1 MKDRMILLLLT
12 QCERLA
18 APVPAPEH
26 HEAAADSHRGA
37 EVALLGQ
44 GRGLHPGVGAGGIG
58 PALTWLDLILTHSI
72 NRVMKLP
79 PPPHLIVLLSVIVAS
94 TGQHCSPHPG

>member
-1 MKDRMILLLLT
+1 MKDRIISSLLT

-26 HEAAADSHRGA
+26 HEAAADLHRGA

-44 GRGLHPGVGAGGIG
+44 GRGLHPGVSAGGIG
-58 PALTWLDLILTHSI
+58 PALTWLDFMNSM
-72 NRVMKLP
+72 NYEM
-79 PPPHLIVLLSVIVAS
+79 
-94 TGQHCSPHPG
+94 

>member
-1 MKDRMILLLLT
+1 MKDRIISSLLT

-37 EVALLGQ
+37 EVTLLGQ
-44 GRGLHPGVGAGGIG
+44 GRSLHPGVGAGGIG
-58 PALTWLDLILTHSI
+58 PALTWLDFMLTHSM
-72 NRVMKLP
+72 N
-79 PPPHLIVLLSVIVAS
+79 
-94 TGQHCSPHPG
+94 

>member
-1 MKDRMILLLLT
+1 MKDRLILLLLT
-12 QCERLA
+12 QCERLG

-26 HEAAADSHRGA
+26 HKAAADSHRGA

-44 GRGLHPGVGAGGIG
+44 GRGLHPGVGAGGVG
-58 PALTWLDLILTHSI
+58 PALTWLDLVLIHSMNNI
-72 NRVMKLP
+72 MKLL
-79 PPPHLIVLLSVIVAS
+79 HLIVLLSVVVAS

>member
-1 MKDRMILLLLT
+1 MKDRIISSLLT

-58 PALTWLDLILTHSI
+58 PALTWLDFMLTHSM
-72 NRVMKLP
+72 N
-79 PPPHLIVLLSVIVAS
+79 
-94 TGQHCSPHPG
+94 